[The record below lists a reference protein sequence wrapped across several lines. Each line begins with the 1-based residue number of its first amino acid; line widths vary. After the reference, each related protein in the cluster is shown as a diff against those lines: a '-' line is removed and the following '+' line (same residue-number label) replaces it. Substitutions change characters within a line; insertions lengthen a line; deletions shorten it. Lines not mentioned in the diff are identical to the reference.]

1 VRAARELVDLLD
13 RAHVDLVVDVEA
25 ADVAAVAL
33 DEVDEV
39 VDGAVLLEEQ
49 L

>member
-1 VRAARELVDLLD
+1 VVAPRDLVDFFH
-13 RAHVDLVVDVEA
+13 RAHVNLVVDVEA

-39 VDGAVLLEEQ
+39 VDGAVLLEEE